1 MSWKDTIK
9 PIEATPAD
17 SGTPSKSWRD
27 SIAPIPSQ
35 DDQPTNLGDLLKGL
49 GQGATLGYGDELLGA
64 LQAGKDVAT
73 GDKSISDIGS
83 LYRLHQQAN
92 QQAFDE
98 AKARSPYLTS
108 GGEIAGSLI
117 PAIATMGGS
126 AEASLGAR
134 MLQGA
139 GIGAVAG
146 AGGSHGTIEQDPTD
160 ILKDAGGSAVLGAAV
175 PAAFSAI
182 GGAAKGVGNKLIEG
196 TEDNPFL
203 KKLLATYKLSKE
215 QGMNFSG
222 TEAGNDIEQAFGD
235 NTRDISNQFLAPLK
249 KTSSEYGQAI
259 DDATENGATLPL
271 DRDLIAKLKA
281 ASDVYKGG
289 AKDPSFMDLLT
300 KHGAS
305 SFNPETATQAFQS
318 LNPREAKNL
327 QLALRQLSNSPT
339 YQSVPEISEAA
350 NSLTPAL
357 DQSLPDG
364 VMKDITSN
372 FVNARKAVEPVINK
386 GQLDP
391 DFQSKNISDIN
402 TDDLGSKINSYL
414 SGLIRQS
421 GDGNVQGDK
430 ARSAIQSILKGA
442 DNFTD
447 TSGKPFINTDGIA
460 STIDDQAT
468 KLGIRKAFVGERSS
482 DATLGRIGGP
492 VDWLMAKPYQAA
504 QYLGKVSRA
513 ASPSTSVVTSASN
526 PVAATSEAIYGA
538 SDDGLRDMASK
549 LNDSGLSHIGA
560 ALSQALDNKSEAA
573 KNAALFTIMQNPS
586 ARKAIMGNQ
595 NGNNS
600 N

>member
-98 AKARSPYLTS
+98 AKARSQYLTS